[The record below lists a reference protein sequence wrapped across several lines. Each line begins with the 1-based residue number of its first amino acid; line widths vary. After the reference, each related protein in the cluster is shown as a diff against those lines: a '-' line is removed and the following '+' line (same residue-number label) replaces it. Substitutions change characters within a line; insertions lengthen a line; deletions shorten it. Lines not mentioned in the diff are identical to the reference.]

1 LHKLKTWTKNNILRV
16 TITDCK
22 QEFGEILFSYEPVI
36 FLRSHNLPSQREFIN
51 SLDIMSNFSYDYFHE
66 DEKKFIQACA
76 EFNSTISLRKERK
89 QVLKI
94 VMDENISFYSEN
106 SSTGEIVNF
115 VFNEKYFDG
124 LLRKYISPEEVRK
137 MIRSLFE

>member
-1 LHKLKTWTKNNILRV
+1 
-16 TITDCK
+16 
-22 QEFGEILFSYEPVI
+22 
-36 FLRSHNLPSQREFIN
+36 
-51 SLDIMSNFSYDYFHE
+51 MSNFSYDYFHE

-76 EFNSTISLRKERK
+76 EFNRTISLRKERK

-94 VMDENISFYSEN
+94 VMDENISFYSKN